1 MSADSFQFSA
11 LLVSTGDAPRITAS
25 YTALT
30 ISKRAGPH
38 AHVADYGRRGA
49 PDTRRDLDAISD
61 ILESRDRVE
70 IL

>member
-1 MSADSFQFSA
+1 MGQ
-11 LLVSTGDAPRITAS
+11 IQ
-25 YTALT
+25 ALT

-38 AHVADYGRRGA
+38 AHVADYGRTGA

-70 IL
+70 ILQVTKGPLRP